1 MMKIIPMAAALG
13 LTLALSIPAEA
24 AGISI
29 SPLTK
34 SLGVGDTVQFTV
46 FADDILSDFPLDA
59 GGLTV
64 TFAPSLIELSNVT
77 IASPW
82 LGLAEPVID
91 NTVGTISS
99 ISFGASFGSNI
110 FGSGIALIN
119 FTAKVLSGGSSTITV
134 GEDTGNS
141 PFVSGPD
148 PLTLT
153 PSSVSATITTV
164 SAVPLPAAL
173 PLLLSGLLAVRRRR
187 TS

>member
-1 MMKIIPMAAALG
+1 MMKIISSMAAALG
-13 LTLALSIPAEA
+13 ITLALSIPAEA

-64 TFAPSLIELSNVT
+64 TFAPSLLELSNVT
-77 IASPW
+77 LAP
-82 LGLAEPVID
+82 GLLALSAPVID
-91 NTVGTISS
+91 NALGTINS
-99 ISFGASFGSNI
+99 ISFGANFGSSI

-119 FTAKVLSGGSSTITV
+119 FTAKVLSAGSSPITV
-134 GEDTGNS
+134 SEDVDN
-141 PFVSGPD
+141 PFASGAD

-153 PSSVSATITTV
+153 PSSVSATVSTV
-164 SAVPLPAAL
+164 SAIPLPAAL
-173 PLLLSGLLAVRRRR
+173 PLLLSGLLALRRRR